1 MPQQLTLNI
10 LGEKDQGIIDEFRFM
25 AGEERTLKL
34 QVIDYQDSQKWALP
48 SNVEIELIL
57 SGTPA
62 DIAIANADITVDTS
76 DRSIFS
82 TLLTESQTEN
92 LITGLIEAKFE
103 YDDGLQIVTRF
114 AIKEH
119 ALKKVSEA

>member
-34 QVIDYQDSQKWALP
+34 QVIDYQDSQKWSLP
-48 SNVEIELIL
+48 SNIEIELIL